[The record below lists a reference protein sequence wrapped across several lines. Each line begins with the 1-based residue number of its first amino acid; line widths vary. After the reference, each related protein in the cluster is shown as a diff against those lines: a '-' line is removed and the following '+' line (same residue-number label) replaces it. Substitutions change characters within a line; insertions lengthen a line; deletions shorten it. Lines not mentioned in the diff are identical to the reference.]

1 MLAGSGLT
9 EEGVEGVVSS
19 SNGLVTGHLPVRL
32 DAMLQTVQLPAGIA
46 DLHAS
51 LAYMDRDT
59 LTLWTEKTKGM
70 IIRPSLM
77 FSGACPTI

>member
-51 LAYMDRDT
+51 LANMYGDT
-59 LTLWTEKTKGM
+59 LTLWTEKEIKLSTWQKTGQGC
-70 IIRPSLM
+70 RS
-77 FSGACPTI
+77 